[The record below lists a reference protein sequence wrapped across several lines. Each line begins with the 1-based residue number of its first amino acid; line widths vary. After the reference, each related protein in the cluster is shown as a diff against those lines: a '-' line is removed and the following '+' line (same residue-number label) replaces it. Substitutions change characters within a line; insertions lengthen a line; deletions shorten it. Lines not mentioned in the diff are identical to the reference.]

1 MALRSFCL
9 LLESKSTSRPGRQ
22 QPPLSAGKFLRCGRI
37 SFSHAIQRINM
48 GDRFQYAEVR
58 QKLINALRT
67 DLMGPQSPD
76 EVLDENPMF
85 AYIVGMLYPQTTA
98 SADGIDVGEQEVD
111 TDIAYEDG
119 ENYTSG
125 EDDDN
130 EPIAATKF
138 KQQSSIG
145 ISFYVKTST
154 SAISLDI
161 SWGDYIKTTEKK
173 TNKDGKEVEVAA
185 YKRLKKGETLHISFS
200 DINRIKDYPL
210 ICDSNVVVHV
220 SKIALK
226 HGFFLVTAYVINRRP
241 GTESVLESILTLTG
255 NPLRF
260 TVLTQTACSINT
272 SKTE

>member
-1 MALRSFCL
+1 
-9 LLESKSTSRPGRQ
+9 
-22 QPPLSAGKFLRCGRI
+22 
-37 SFSHAIQRINM
+37 M

-154 SAISLDI
+154 FSYQSGYFL
-161 SWGDYIKTTEKK
+161 G
-173 TNKDGKEVEVAA
+173 
-185 YKRLKKGETLHISFS
+185 RL
-200 DINRIKDYPL
+200 Y
-210 ICDSNVVVHV
+210 
-220 SKIALK
+220 
-226 HGFFLVTAYVINRRP
+226 
-241 GTESVLESILTLTG
+241 
-255 NPLRF
+255 
-260 TVLTQTACSINT
+260 
-272 SKTE
+272 